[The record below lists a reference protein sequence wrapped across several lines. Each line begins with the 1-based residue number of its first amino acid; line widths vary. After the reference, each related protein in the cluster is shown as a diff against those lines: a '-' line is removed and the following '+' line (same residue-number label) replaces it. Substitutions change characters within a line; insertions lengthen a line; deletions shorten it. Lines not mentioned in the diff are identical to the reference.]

1 METLKM
7 PLSQAKQ
14 NTKQANKSE
23 KQKLKKIND
32 QLKQSKL
39 TIKNNWLE
47 DTQSV
52 SALVKYVRKN
62 TEIVKPLIDAIN
74 KKYDVNFNVGS
85 LNASVLKFGYLH
97 ELNQVNLDGEIIKPK
112 KYFNI
117 SFMLKCLERKAKFDS
132 DLDKFA
138 PVSKKATEKNLLR
151 KYSNIIHKTSLIF
164 GDDVHTFVDQLIDQD
179 KTMQQIVNR
188 VKTEFKTPQLNK

>member
-1 METLKM
+1 MNTIKM

-14 NTKQANKSE
+14 NTKQANKAE
-23 KQKLKKIND
+23 KEKLKKVN
-32 QLKQSKL
+32 QELKDLKKE
-39 TIKNNWLE
+39 IKNNWLE

-62 TEIVKPLIDAIN
+62 NEKP
-74 KKYDVNFNVGS
+74 KKYIDIINQKHGTNFNAGS

-117 SFMLKCLERKAKFDS
+117 SFLLKCLDRKAKFNS
-132 DLDKFA
+132 DLEKFK
-138 PVSKKATEKNLLR
+138 PISKKATEKNLLR
-151 KYSNIIHKTSLIF
+151 KYSNFIHKTSLIF
-164 GDDVHTFVDQLIDQD
+164 GDDVHNFVDQLIDQD